1 MRVPLSPELDGW
13 LPPLAPS
20 ATPNPA
26 EGPPHAVPEH
36 TEALATADQAAAM
49 AADNQAVAVAAD
61 EQAFAAMAATPV
73 VNMGP
78 PVGPRGVKRSRE
90 DAMQVLTAGIV

>member
-13 LPPLAPS
+13 LPPLTPS

-36 TEALATADQAAAM
+36 TEALAT
-49 AADNQAVAVAAD
+49 D